1 MSGWP
6 VHRPS
11 SCLIG
16 QLINALF
23 SSWEAPQHVSSP
35 IHGIS
40 HCFGLRY
47 FGKEE
52 LFYFKCTAICHQSN
66 QIPRYMILG
75 QRLLKNDHSNL
86 GNKTESFR
94 CALLQLFC
102 RKIIIKITIC
112 VDWHSWMKVIAMDGV
127 IWLRF
132 LVNVC
137 NKGMKSI
144 WALCWT
150 ADNSMHI
157 QWSITKTVIY
167 DTFLESRGLALSF
180 VHVKLFIKAISNK
193 DESYISVHSDLSRL
207 ILVRPSSEIFQVRK
221 ICVRYVWMH
230 LEP

>member
-1 MSGWP
+1 MLYFLVEKRRNMSQ
-6 VHRPS
+6 VPS
-11 SCLIG
+11 MVFLIALDSDTLEKRSCSISNAPTYAINLIK
-16 QLINALF
+16 
-23 SSWEAPQHVSSP
+23 SHV
-35 IHGIS
+35 
-40 HCFGLRY
+40 
-47 FGKEE
+47 
-52 LFYFKCTAICHQSN
+52 
-66 QIPRYMILG
+66 MILG

-127 IWLRF
+127 ILLRF

-157 QWSITKTVIY
+157 HWSITKTVIY
-167 DTFLESRGLALSF
+167 DTFLESR
-180 VHVKLFIKAISNK
+180 V
-193 DESYISVHSDLSRL
+193 
-207 ILVRPSSEIFQVRK
+207 
-221 ICVRYVWMH
+221 
-230 LEP
+230 